1 MGAYDVANQ
10 AISAIPVIPSDD
22 INIPQPGI
30 ISTGTA
36 TTGSAGPPP
45 DMTAAAGTFLND
57 GVQKGDVIYNTT
69 TNAMAMITEVK
80 SNTEMTISAN
90 IFAAGNAFVIYKG
103 NGYLNQDGVNTGLLL
118 FVGTAG
124 NVRVTT
130 IQGDDVTLVNIGNAS
145 WLPLA
150 VYKVWATGTTAADI
164 IAVTG

>member
-22 INIPQPGI
+22 INIPVPGI
-30 ISTGTA
+30 ISAGTA

-45 DMTAAAGTFLND
+45 DMTAAAGTFLDD

-69 TNAMAMITEVK
+69 TNAHAIITEVK

-103 NGYLNQDGVNTGLLL
+103 NGNFQFSVNTGLLL

-124 NVRVTT
+124 NIRVTT
-130 IQGDDVTLVNIGNAS
+130 IQGDDVTLLNIGNAS